1 MDFHLVCYYVGIAIV
16 FCIYSHAYTLFNKP
30 TEMMKNHSY
39 ANIFA
44 AMLIGYYFMNKEK
57 FIDF

>member
-1 MDFHLVCYYVGIAIV
+1 MDFHIV
-16 FCIYSHAYTLFNKP
+16 FVSHTYTLFNKP

-39 ANIFA
+39 ANILA
-44 AMLIGYYFMNKEK
+44 AMLIAYYFMNKEK